1 MAGNTKIPTSEDQD
15 KTASVIAFDVAH
27 YEHMLED
34 CDWTDAQKREYL
46 ETLWSIIVDFV
57 TLGFEIHPVQ
67 QAQEVRAACGKVP
80 ERSAK
85 SAKIRADTV
94 ECVK

>member
-1 MAGNTKIPTSEDQD
+1 MAGNIRIPASEDEN
-15 KTASVIAFDVAH
+15 KAAPVIAFDVAH

-46 ETLWSIIVDFV
+46 ETLWSIIVEFV

-67 QAQEVRAACGKVP
+67 QAQEAKAACGKVP
-80 ERSAK
+80 KKPVK
-85 SAKIRADTV
+85 SAKMRADAV
-94 ECVK
+94 EYME